1 MFRLLLVLILP
12 LAHAAPLH
20 YADIPFGAWYIE
32 EVQHFLQQ
40 GYLDSRQPLFRPEAR
55 ASRAEFM
62 KLVTELNGG
71 ILDEIP
77 ATSSFSDVSP
87 GDWYFGY
94 LEESAREGWTR
105 GDGNCY
111 VPENRGNSPSK
122 SCRARPNDSITR
134 AEAAVLMQRAFG
146 KKRLGRAPA
155 FADNSAG
162 EWFTE
167 AIQTAAD
174 HCILRG
180 DDGTRNVRPHDPVNR
195 AEMVAMLY
203 RVDEGGEYPDC
214 L

>member
-1 MFRLLLVLILP
+1 
-12 LAHAAPLH
+12 
-20 YADIPFGAWYIE
+20 
-32 EVQHFLQQ
+32 
-40 GYLDSRQPLFRPEAR
+40 
-55 ASRAEFM
+55 
-62 KLVTELNGG
+62 
-71 ILDEIP
+71 
-77 ATSSFSDVSP
+77 
-87 GDWYFGY
+87 
-94 LEESAREGWTR
+94 
-105 GDGNCY
+105 
-111 VPENRGNSPSK
+111 
-122 SCRARPNDSITR
+122 
-134 AEAAVLMQRAFG
+134 MQRAFG

-167 AIQTAAD
+167 AIQAAAD